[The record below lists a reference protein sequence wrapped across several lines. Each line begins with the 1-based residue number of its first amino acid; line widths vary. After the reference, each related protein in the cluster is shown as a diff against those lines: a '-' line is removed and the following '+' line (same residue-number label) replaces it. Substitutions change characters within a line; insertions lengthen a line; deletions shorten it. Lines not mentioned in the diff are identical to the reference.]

1 MVPHSFT
8 VRVPLSIRRRPGRK
22 TVVTPGRDAG
32 DAIPTRANPALVKA
46 LARAFRYRRLL
57 EDGRHASISEMA
69 AAEKIERGYL
79 GTLLRLTLLA
89 PDIVEALLE
98 GRHSQDVHLPR
109 LLQPVLERWAKQR
122 VAFGRHAWS
131 QANALVPA

>member
-1 MVPHSFT
+1 MVAPGMLQNPAVGRGS
-8 VRVPLSIRRRPGRK
+8 PMSSRRW
-22 TVVTPGRDAG
+22 PGRDAG

-98 GRHSQDVHLPR
+98 GRHSQEVHLPR
-109 LLQPVLERWAKQR
+109 LLQPVLERWAEKR